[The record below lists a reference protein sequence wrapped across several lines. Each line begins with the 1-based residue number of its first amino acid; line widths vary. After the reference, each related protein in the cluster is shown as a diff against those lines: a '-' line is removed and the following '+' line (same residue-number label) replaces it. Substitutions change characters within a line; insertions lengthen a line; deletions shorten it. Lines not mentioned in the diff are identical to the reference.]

1 MYTDRLW
8 YSARHVLTPQVG
20 TQEEGCSADDVNCG
34 YRLCYC
40 PGIHNC
46 NSASWETR
54 FVVLLRLQLH
64 SSSLAIVRIFRYQR
78 LFLHSCCRTDAPW
91 YTEKSDFMDNLYTHW
106 GREIQEN
113 KNSVT
118 AQWHTMT
125 VIHISKSHH
134 ANKMQDFARCVASFQ
149 DLHFHKRA
157 ANSAD
162 LNCRSIEGD
171 RVNSWDWNRQLL
183 WSWAANDFGLFGLG
197 CAWVQFFT
205 NDFGIRHSCWS
216 ALFPVNLGCQLPLFG
231 VAGGLCVRRQF
242 EIFRVPH
249 FHFWTTQEVWFVAS

>member
-1 MYTDRLW
+1 MYTDTLW
-8 YSARHVLTPQVG
+8 YSASHVLTPQVG

-46 NSASWETR
+46 NSASWERR

-106 GREIQEN
+106 GREIQET
-113 KNSVT
+113 KNFVT
-118 AQWHTMT
+118 AQWPLFTYPSRT
-125 VIHISKSHH
+125 TRTKCKILQDVLQVSKTYISTN
-134 ANKMQDFARCVASFQ
+134 AQRIQ
-149 DLHFHKRA
+149 PY
-157 ANSAD
+157 SAD

-197 CAWVQFFT
+197 CAWVQFSA

-231 VAGGLCVRRQF
+231 VAGGLCVWRQF